1 MCASSGNAADVADRF
16 AQLFTHQQ
24 FADACKL
31 FDKAVAA
38 GLPAE
43 KLAAL
48 WQTLN
53 QQGGGF
59 KRISPEH
66 RTESRPQGK
75 VTFIPIEF
83 QHVTLDLKIVTSAS
97 NQISGLWIEPH
108 STTSSDTKNQ
118 YTKPDYVDQK
128 SFLESKAQITGNGP
142 PLDALWAVPAGT
154 GPFPAIVLVHGSGP
168 NDKNE
173 TVGSIKPFKDLADGL
188 ASRGVAVLRYEKRT
202 LQYPLSTIPEKFT
215 VQDETI
221 NDAIAAMKVAATTPK
236 IDPHRVFLLGHSLG
250 GRLAPRIASQYANV
264 AGIVILAGDTRPF
277 EDVLTEQLDYLYAG
291 AKDSKPYVQMK
302 EQIAHLKDPN
312 LNEKTPS
319 NQLPFGVP
327 ANYWLD
333 FRSYDPVA
341 VAKTLD
347 KPMLI
352 LQGGRDYQVT
362 ANGDFAGWK
371 KGLETDKKCTLKLYP
386 GLNHLFVEGTGKSR
400 PDEYDRP
407 GHVSKETVEDIAQ
420 WIRSH

>member
-1 MCASSGNAADVADRF
+1 MCALSGDAADVADRF

-24 FADACKL
+24 FAEATKL

-38 GLPAE
+38 GLPSE
-43 KLAAL
+43 KLAGL
-48 WQTLN
+48 WKTLE

-59 KRISPEH
+59 KRVVPEH
-66 RTESRPQGK
+66 RIENRPQGK
-75 VTFIPIEF
+75 ITFIPIEF
-83 QHVTLDLKIVTSAS
+83 ERAILDLKIITSAS

-108 STTSSDTKNQ
+108 STASSASANQ
-118 YTKPDYVDQK
+118 YTKPDYVDPRLF
-128 SFLESKAQITGNGP
+128 SESKAKITGNGP
-142 PLDALWAVPAGT
+142 ELDGLWTIPTGT
-154 GPFPAIVLVHGSGP
+154 GPFPAVILVHGSGP

-188 ASRGVAVLRYEKRT
+188 ATRGIAALRYEKRT
-202 LQYPLSTIPEKFT
+202 LQYPVSAIPEKFT

-221 NDAIAAMKVAATTPK
+221 NDAIAAMKVAASTAK

-250 GRLAPRIASQYANV
+250 GRMAPRIASQYAQV
-264 AGIVILAGDTRPF
+264 AGVIILAGDTRPF
-277 EDVLTEQLDYLYAG
+277 EDVLMEQLEYLSAG
-291 AKDSKPYVQMK
+291 AKDSEPYTQMK
-302 EQIAHLKDPN
+302 ERIAHLKDPS
-312 LNEKTPS
+312 LSEKTPA

-362 ANGDFAGWK
+362 ADGDFAGWK
-371 KGLETDKKCTLKLYP
+371 KGLETNKKCTFKLYP
-386 GLNHLFVEGTGKSR
+386 ALNHLFVAGTGKSH
-400 PDEYDRP
+400 PYEYDRT